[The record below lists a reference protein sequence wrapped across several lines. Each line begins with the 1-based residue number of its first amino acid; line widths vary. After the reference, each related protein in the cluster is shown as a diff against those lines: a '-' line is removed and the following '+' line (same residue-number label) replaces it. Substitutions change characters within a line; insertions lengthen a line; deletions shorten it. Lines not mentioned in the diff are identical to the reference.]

1 MFKTKKDFVS
11 QPDRTIGNVEY
22 KIAPNDILSVSV
34 YTNEGIKLID
44 LTANSNSLNDA
55 TNVNTAMNGSNQ
67 YTVDIDGF
75 VKLPIIG
82 KIKIQNLTTR
92 EADKL
97 LEQQYATYYN
107 KPFVITKV
115 LNRRVLVFPG
125 EGGAGR
131 VVTLTN
137 ENTTLIEGLA
147 LAGRNVEWFLMFMT
161 LSIIVWYVIVRYT
174 PPMYESAALMKLN
187 TDNNVTKALN
197 ITRDVYQE
205 QNNEVAGNLELIRS
219 SIIVGKAIATL
230 PMRVTYISK
239 GTLLENEMYKSCPF
253 EVNFLV
259 KDSLWMDR
267 PFYLQFNNEKTF
279 VLSYTPVGQR
289 DQVDEEYEINKWIHL
304 NGISLQINII
314 DFQRILKYQSQLKR
328 TLLSLLL
335 IPIRHLLRISVLSF
349 QSSWLIQMPRQ

>member
-1 MFKTKKDFVS
+1 MNYFQPKDKKITLLKSLLLHSEKKHHPNKMKNIGKLLLVLVFGSLMTGCSINSSIMFKTMKDFVS

-147 LAGRNVEWFLMFMT
+147 LAGGI
-161 LSIIVWYVIVRYT
+161 S
-174 PPMYESAALMKLN
+174 
-187 TDNNVTKALN
+187 
-197 ITRDVYQE
+197 
-205 QNNEVAGNLELIRS
+205 QNGIAKKIKLIR
-219 SIIVGKAIATL
+219 GDTRN
-230 PMRVTYISK
+230 PQVT
-239 GTLLENEMYKSCPF
+239 
-253 EVNFLV
+253 
-259 KDSLWMDR
+259 
-267 PFYLQFNNEKTF
+267 
-279 VLSYTPVGQR
+279 
-289 DQVDEEYEINKWIHL
+289 
-304 NGISLQINII
+304 II
-314 DFQRILKYQSQLKR
+314 D
-328 TLLSLLL
+328 LSTIEGMKESNLLL
-335 IPIRHLLRISVLSF
+335 QANDIIYVEPRKRISQGILSELAPIVAIF
-349 QSSWLIQMPRQ
+349 SGIASIFIAYDVIKRNQ

>member
-1 MFKTKKDFVS
+1 MNYFQPKDKKITLLKSLLLHSEKKHHPNKMKNIGKLLLVLVFGSLMTGCSINSSIMFKTKKDFVS

-147 LAGRNVEWFLMFMT
+147 LAGGI
-161 LSIIVWYVIVRYT
+161 S
-174 PPMYESAALMKLN
+174 
-187 TDNNVTKALN
+187 
-197 ITRDVYQE
+197 
-205 QNNEVAGNLELIRS
+205 QNGIAKKIKLIR
-219 SIIVGKAIATL
+219 GDTRN
-230 PMRVTYISK
+230 PQVT
-239 GTLLENEMYKSCPF
+239 
-253 EVNFLV
+253 
-259 KDSLWMDR
+259 
-267 PFYLQFNNEKTF
+267 
-279 VLSYTPVGQR
+279 
-289 DQVDEEYEINKWIHL
+289 
-304 NGISLQINII
+304 II
-314 DFQRILKYQSQLKR
+314 D
-328 TLLSLLL
+328 LSTIEGMKESNLLL
-335 IPIRHLLRISVLSF
+335 QANDIIYVEPRKRISQGILSELAPIVAIF
-349 QSSWLIQMPRQ
+349 SGIASIFIAYDVIKRNQ